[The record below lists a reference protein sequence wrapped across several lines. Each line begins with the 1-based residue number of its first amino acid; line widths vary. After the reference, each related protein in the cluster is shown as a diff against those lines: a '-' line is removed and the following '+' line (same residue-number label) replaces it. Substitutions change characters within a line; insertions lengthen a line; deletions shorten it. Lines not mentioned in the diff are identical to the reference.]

1 MTLPELE
8 RAVARLG
15 FSPSIEDGG
24 ALMRDAAVR
33 ALHEIGAAR
42 PRIRTATLWHLPPLP
57 LYHESGVR
65 ETRGEK
71 TVSLPEGSSYVVT
84 LSGRG
89 ILTVS
94 RGGKSEETA
103 FDTAVGAP
111 PVRIGG
117 TFPEGVGG
125 VTLRICG
132 VGRYRILGIAV
143 YDTPFEG
150 TPPDPLSPILYDLA
164 ALYPDFAAL
173 ASPPE
178 ALVGRPLTEGA
189 TGDYTLEDGHLLS
202 LSPRAR
208 GAVRLSYRTRLS
220 LPAEAEALPV
230 DEEEA
235 ALLPLFCAAYVYLDD
250 DPEKASFYLARFY
263 EGLRRTGAPAA
274 AHAFT
279 DRTNWG

>member
-150 TPPDPLSPILYDLA
+150 TPPDEEGRVYSTQWSSVYDLSNPT
-164 ALYPDFAAL
+164 LYMCVDQKY
-173 ASPPE
+173 E
-178 ALVGRPLTEGA
+178 TV
-189 TGDYTLEDGHLLS
+189 YTY
-202 LSPRAR
+202 
-208 GAVRLSYRTRLS
+208 AVI
-220 LPAEAEALPV
+220 E
-230 DEEEA
+230 
-235 ALLPLFCAAYVYLDD
+235 
-250 DPEKASFYLARFY
+250 
-263 EGLRRTGAPAA
+263 
-274 AHAFT
+274 
-279 DRTNWG
+279 